1 MPADE
6 NYLKKELYELI
17 QNDSR
22 IFDFLERGSLDGL
35 WYWDLE
41 NPEHEWMSPSF
52 WELLGYDPAS
62 KKHLASEWQE
72 LIFAEDLQKALNN
85 YHKHCEDQNHPY
97 DQVVRY
103 RHKDGHTVWVRCRGI
118 AIRDQ
123 NGKPIRMLGAHND
136 LTSVKTA
143 ESELNASEAK
153 FRQLIENTLDL
164 VTQVDTEG
172 RFIYVSPS
180 CRKYYGLSPEECI
193 GRKAFDFIHPDD
205 RQMTMD
211 AFNEWL
217 IKGDSAFHHY
227 NRQMHIDGSI
237 FHMLWTINLIRDSE
251 GNPKWFS
258 SIAHDVTDEERAKI
272 ELARNQ
278 ALLKATGALAKVGGW
293 ELELAT
299 GKLYWTDQVYDIHEV
314 DADYEPKLESALD
327 FYTEASKEQLAKA
340 IEHMRATG
348 EPYDLEL
355 QIVTAK
361 GNRSWVRTKG
371 QVRCHDGV
379 QTHVWG
385 SFQDIS
391 RIVEGERTLRLNQ
404 ARLDSLY
411 QLSQKTFSSERE
423 LIRYGIEQAIRL
435 TDSSMGF
442 YHLITPDQENLQF
455 FIWSKEAG
463 INCTAAPDHHHP
475 LKDAGIWADCVR
487 YGLPVIENDYP
498 SNPLAKNLPQG
509 HPPISRFMTV
519 PVKDKERF
527 VAVAGVGNKSQD
539 YLESDLDLFKDYIEG
554 IWQHVLRRRAEN
566 ELRKAKETA
575 ELANRAKSQFL
586 ATMSHEIR
594 TPMNGIIGMAQLLQD
609 SPLDVQQKE
618 FLDILRTSADQ
629 LLSLIDDILDLS
641 KIEAG
646 KVDLIKAPFE
656 LRQSLSSLDSVLR
669 HKAIEKGLQLDW
681 SFDDA
686 VPDQLHGDKTR
697 LRQVLMNLIANAI
710 KFTDSGSIRVKVS
723 LEESDHQEATL
734 RFEVNDTGPGI
745 AQDMTQLI
753 FEPFRQVDST
763 ISRAHGGAG
772 LGLAISKRIVD
783 AMDGV
788 LDVESKPG
796 EGSSFWFTVRLELPE
811 AGSPGAKTAPAP
823 DGPELLPPTGPKLK
837 IMAVEDNSVSQKV
850 IQTLLEKRGHEVTV
864 FSNGRQAV
872 EGYLKNDFD
881 LIFMDIEMPDVDGI
895 SAARSIRQEELN
907 RGWAAT
913 PMVAL
918 TAHAMKG
925 HREIFRTAGMEHYLA
940 KPLNAQKLYTL
951 LDKFKP
957 KPQRFEN

>member
-1 MPADE
+1 MPEDE

-17 QNDSR
+17 QNDSH
-22 IFDFLERGSLDGL
+22 ILDFLEKSSLDGI

-52 WELLGYDPAS
+52 WELLGYDPAT
-62 KKHLASEWQE
+62 KKHLASEWQA
-72 LIFAEDLQKALNN
+72 LINQEDLHKALNN

-103 RHKDGHTVWVRCRGI
+103 KHKDGHTVWVRCRGM

-136 LTSVKTA
+136 LTPIKTA
-143 ESELNASEAK
+143 ESALAASEAK

-164 VTQVDTEG
+164 VTLVDTEG
-172 RFIYVSPS
+172 SFIYASPS
-180 CRKYYGLSPEECI
+180 CRRYYGLSPQECI

-205 RQMTMD
+205 RQMTMN

-217 IKGDSAFHHY
+217 MRGDSAFHHY
-227 NRQMHIDGSI
+227 NRQMHIDGRI
-237 FHMLWTINLIRDSE
+237 FHMLWTVNLIRDSE

-258 SIAHDVTDEERAKI
+258 SISHDVTEEERSKI

-278 ALLKATGALAKVGGW
+278 ALLKATGSLAKVGGW
-293 ELELAT
+293 ELELST
-299 GKLYWTDQVYDIHEV
+299 GKLYWTDQVYEIHEV
-314 DADYEPKLESALD
+314 DAGYEPKLESAMD
-327 FYTEASKEQLAKA
+327 FYTEAAKEHLAKA
-340 IEHMRATG
+340 IEHMRETG

-361 GNRSWVRTKG
+361 GNRRWVRTKG
-371 QVRCHDGV
+371 QVRFQDGV
-379 QTHVWG
+379 QTHLWG

-411 QLSQKTFSSERE
+411 QLSQKAFNSERD
-423 LIRYGIEQAIRL
+423 LIRYGIEEAIRL
-435 TDSSMGF
+435 TESSIGF
-442 YHLITPDQENLQF
+442 YHLVMPDQENLQF
-455 FIWSKEAG
+455 FVWSKEAG
-463 INCTAAPDHHHP
+463 INCTAAPNHHHP
-475 LKDAGIWADCVR
+475 LNDAGIWADCVR
-487 YGLPVIENDYP
+487 YGIPVIENDYA
-498 SNPLAKNLPQG
+498 SNHLRKALPQG
-509 HPPISRFMTV
+509 HPAISRFMTV

-554 IWQHVLRRRAEN
+554 TWQYVLRRRAEN

-609 SPLDVQQKE
+609 SPLDEQQKE
-618 FLDILRTSADQ
+618 FLDILRTSTDQ

-646 KVDLIKAPFE
+646 NVDLIKAPFE
-656 LRQSLSSLDSVLR
+656 LRQSLSSLDSVLS

-681 SFDDA
+681 GIDAA
-686 VPDQLHGDKTR
+686 VPDELYGDKTR

-710 KFTDSGSIRVKVS
+710 KFTDSGSILVKVN
-723 LEESDHQEATL
+723 LEDTGQREAVL
-734 RFEVNDTGPGI
+734 RFQVDDTGPGI
-745 AQDMTQLI
+745 APDKIQLI

-772 LGLAISKRIVD
+772 LGLAISKRIVE

-788 LDVESKPG
+788 LDVKSKPG
-796 EGSSFWFTVRLELPE
+796 QGSRFWFTVRMELPE
-811 AGSPGAKTAPAP
+811 TGSLEAKTTTAP
-823 DGPELLPPTGPKLK
+823 GEPEPLPPSGPKLK
-837 IMAVEDNSVSQKV
+837 IMAVEDNPVSQKV
-850 IQTLLEKRGHEVTV
+850 IQTLLEKRGHGVTV

-872 EGYLKNDFD
+872 EGYLKNDYD

-907 RGWAAT
+907 RGWPVT

-925 HREIFRTAGMEHYLA
+925 HREIFNAAGMEHYLA
-940 KPLNAQKLYTL
+940 KPLNAQNLYAL

-957 KPQRFEN
+957 KPHKFDN